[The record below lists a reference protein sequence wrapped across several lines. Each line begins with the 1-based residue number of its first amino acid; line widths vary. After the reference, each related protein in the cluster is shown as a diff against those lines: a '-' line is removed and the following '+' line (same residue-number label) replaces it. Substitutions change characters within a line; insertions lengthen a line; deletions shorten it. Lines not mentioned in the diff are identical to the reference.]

1 MGARGFDDVSEDFV
15 TVGETPPGHVGDL
28 DSGSPVSPPLTQGH
42 GDFRDRE
49 SMAEQTYRPIA
60 EPPSSRG
67 SAQFSRRIR
76 RLTETHEIRI
86 RTTHRR
92 RKVLARGG
100 VLAGFGLAMVVYPV
114 MGNVVAYHSGV
125 ETVPGVVLG
134 ETPTTGHAL
143 LGGGPSLTPTEIELP
158 SVADQTQALAVASA
172 KFSTSSRLPDCNM
185 PSEFSGE
192 NGQLPADQLCK
203 LWDGN
208 YMRADA
214 ALALA
219 ELNAQF
225 SAKFGRDLCIQEGY
239 RSYADQVRI
248 RALRG
253 YLAASP
259 GTSMHGYGVAFDLCS
274 GDDSGAPKAWLDANA
289 GAFSFVNP
297 DWAKY
302 RKYEPWHWEYTPG
315 VDQIGLYGDDYWS
328 YGAPDGGNSD
338 STSGTSTSTA
348 PATTTPPAPPDPIV
362 TPEPDPTTQPTP
374 SPTPAS

>member
-1 MGARGFDDVSEDFV
+1 MQGHFDD
-15 TVGETPPGHVGDL
+15 L
-28 DSGSPVSPPLTQGH
+28 DAGSPVSPQETPGH
-42 GDFRDRE
+42 MNE
-49 SMAEQTYRPIA
+49 AATEAMPVQAYRPIA
-60 EPPSSRG
+60 KAPSSRG
-67 SAQFSRRIR
+67 STQFSRRIR

-114 MGNVVAYHSGV
+114 MGNVVEYHSAV
-125 ETVPGVVLG
+125 ETIPGVVLG

-143 LGGGPSLTPTEIELP
+143 LGGGPALIPTVVALP
-158 SVADQTQALAVASA
+158 SVDDQTQALAVASE
-172 KFSTSSRLPDCNM
+172 KYSTSSRLPDCNM
-185 PSEFSGE
+185 PSDFDGT
-192 NGQLPADQLCK
+192 NGQLSTDQLCK
-203 LWDGN
+203 LWGSGN
-208 YMRADA
+208 YLRADA

-225 SAKFGRDLCIQEGY
+225 KAKFGRNLCLQEGY
-239 RSYADQVRI
+239 RSYSDQVRI

-259 GTSMHGYGVAFDLCS
+259 GTSMHGWGLAFDLCR

-289 GAFSFVNP
+289 GAFSFENP

-315 VDQIGLYGDDYWS
+315 VKAKISYGDDTYWAAGGGS
-328 YGAPDGGNSD
+328 DGGSSSTDTEPDPVTAPDPV
-338 STSGTSTSTA
+338 TPPKTTTTA
-348 PATTTPPAPPDPIV
+348 PAPVVTPAP
-362 TPEPDPTTQPTP
+362 EP
-374 SPTPAS
+374 SPAPAPAKTTAPAP